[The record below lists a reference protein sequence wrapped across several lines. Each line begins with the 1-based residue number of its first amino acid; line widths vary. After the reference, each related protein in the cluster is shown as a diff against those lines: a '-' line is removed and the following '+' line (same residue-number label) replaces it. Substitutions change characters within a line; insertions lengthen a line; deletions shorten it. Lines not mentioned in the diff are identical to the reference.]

1 MALNND
7 PLNALNLMEDALR
20 REIQQVLVDRITD
33 DLVAEFREKVEPIV
47 RQQAERVT
55 LHGITRFKDLAKLRD
70 ELRVYLKWSDGKKS
84 GPH

>member
-7 PLNALNLMEDALR
+7 PLNALNLMEEALKGEIR
-20 REIQQVLVDRITD
+20 RAVADRITD

-55 LHGITRFKDLAKLRD
+55 LNGITRFKDLSRLRD
-70 ELRVYLKWSDGKKS
+70 ELRVYLKWNDGVKS

>member
-7 PLNALNLMEDALR
+7 PLNALSLMEEALKGEIR
-20 REIQQVLVDRITD
+20 RAIADRITD

-55 LHGITRFKDLAKLRD
+55 LSGITRFKDMVRLRD
-70 ELRVYLKWSDGKKS
+70 ELRVYLKWDDGHKS